1 MKTAESDSAYRLVS
15 IWKKK
20 KKYVQYRSTISPLHE
35 KQVTLKLLIRLVF
48 ICKEKT
54 NTVQC

>member
-1 MKTAESDSAYRLVS
+1 MKTAESDSAYRLVC
-15 IWKKK
+15 IWK
-20 KKYVQYRSTISPLHE
+20 KKYVQYRSTISPLPE
-35 KQVTLKLLIRLVF
+35 KQDTLKLLIRLVF